1 MDLVTTAFNKLQTS
15 YEKLEAAQDAFVAV
29 AEDGAEIVDYLDEPS
44 VKFQTALIA
53 YGEFEQQ
60 SIVDQRGILQGQA
73 EENRRIE
80 EDRKAREIE
89 EAKRSEASR
98 LEAEKEELF
107 RAAAAEFSSGV
118 DAFCRKKDS
127 IRGVVAEASDAD
139 KREALRK
146 LEIDFENLRGKLV
159 ALGGMNRPDDFQ
171 EHSRKF
177 VQDVETPYLATQKW
191 FLLQLK
197 DSQTTPLPLSL
208 SSVSPLPSLSSS
220 NTKKEAV
227 THNPLSKGICLHPPL
242 HLLCTL
248 AGEVVGTYLLLSTS
262 RSFK

>member
-1 MDLVTTAFNKLQTS
+1 M
-15 YEKLEAAQDAFVAV
+15 EAAQDAFVAV

-80 EDRKAREIE
+80 EDRKAREVE

-107 RAAAAEFSSGV
+107 GAAAAEFSSGV
-118 DAFCRKKDS
+118 DAFCRKNDS

-171 EHSRKF
+171 EYSRKF
-177 VQDVETPYLATQKW
+177 VQDVETPYIATQKW

-197 DSQTTPLPLSL
+197 DSQTTPYRCLSPQCHL
-208 SSVSPLPSLSSS
+208 CQVCLLL
-220 NTKKEAV
+220 TQRKKQL
-227 THNPLSKGICLHPPL
+227 HYLLSKGICLHLPL